1 MSLRQLGLWK
11 MSRCQAQALPST
23 DSYTSKAFIFSI
35 RRDMKF
41 QTLDSLFQ
49 FQIVKLLMLHLPA
62 NLFGESSKCMKRE
75 NRILP
80 KWAP

>member
-1 MSLRQLGLWK
+1 
-11 MSRCQAQALPST
+11 
-23 DSYTSKAFIFSI
+23 
-35 RRDMKF
+35 MKF